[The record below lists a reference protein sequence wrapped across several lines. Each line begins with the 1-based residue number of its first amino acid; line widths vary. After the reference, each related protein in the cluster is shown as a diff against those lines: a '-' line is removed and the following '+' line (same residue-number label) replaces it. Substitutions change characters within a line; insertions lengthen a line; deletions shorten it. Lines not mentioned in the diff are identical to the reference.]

1 MHRQR
6 DSHLAGVSIMDPI
19 LSIAQGVM
27 NATLNKIVDQ
37 KDQTLE
43 DGQKDN
49 RLRDDL
55 LARAD
60 AAGLHPDKSGDGPT
74 RTTRQTG

>member
-1 MHRQR
+1 
-6 DSHLAGVSIMDPI
+6 MDPI